1 MGNVRFDGL
10 SFLKKF
16 EGKRIMFVGDSLT
29 FDQWQSITCML
40 HAAVPQ
46 AEYNIVKVNDG
57 RVSSFIFQEYNVSLM
72 FNRNT
77 FLVDIVSE
85 KIGTILKLDSIK
97 GGKLWE
103 GMDIWDFIEEGGKL
117 YKDKNRLVAFQKG
130 LTTWGKWVDSKVDP
144 NKTKIYYTS
153 TSPEHSS
160 GAAWNKPNETC
171 YHQKEPLKGSPT
183 TYPGGPD
190 PTEIIVKTVLQKMS
204 TPVTLLDI
212 TRLSQQRIDGHPS
225 TYGSYRKKGIDC
237 SHWCLAGVPDT
248 WNQLLYATL

>member
-16 EGKRIMFVGDSLT
+16 KGKRIMFVGDSLT

-85 KIGTILKLDSIK
+85 NIGTILKLDSIK

-103 GMDIWDFIEEGGKL
+103 GMDM
-117 YKDKNRLVAFQKG
+117 LVVN
-130 LTTWGKWVDSKVDP
+130 TW
-144 NKTKIYYTS
+144 
-153 TSPEHSS
+153 
-160 GAAWNKPNETC
+160 
-171 YHQKEPLKGSPT
+171 
-183 TYPGGPD
+183 
-190 PTEIIVKTVLQKMS
+190 
-204 TPVTLLDI
+204 
-212 TRLSQQRIDGHPS
+212 
-225 TYGSYRKKGIDC
+225 
-237 SHWCLAGVPDT
+237 HWWHHTGDA
-248 WNQLLYATL
+248 QS